1 MVFHHLVYDISL
13 INIYEY
19 TPQEFC
25 ESPYLIEFL
34 NHFVNITDTPA
45 FVKII
50 NTNCLLHGSIY
61 IGKVSSRQWE
71 LSLPRWICIFHL
83 KSCILERDPLAP
95 DTSPK
100 KINKAWLMIRAQWL
114 QLFLQVGRSPKFLS
128 QLLGLPQGPITD
140 FWIYFLLPWPA
151 FTETQYN

>member
-19 TPQEFC
+19 TSQEFC

-83 KSCILERDPLAP
+83 KSCIFRKERWLEECLSRSSLNSNELFKVNLIKISNFQVHILAYCFENMN
-95 DTSPK
+95 TLT
-100 KINKAWLMIRAQWL
+100 IW
-114 QLFLQVGRSPKFLS
+114 F
-128 QLLGLPQGPITD
+128 
-140 FWIYFLLPWPA
+140 
-151 FTETQYN
+151 